1 MHVHIG
7 NTQTQFGPR
16 PFRLDLDKAQFRHG
30 WLLGK
35 SGTGKSTMLK
45 SVIVEAIRD
54 GCGIAVIDPHG
65 DLVYDIFNYIPSWR
79 KDDLVYL
86 DPESSRA
93 PDLGVFDHP
102 DKEKAAQA
110 LLSLLEAHAGAGW
123 GPETAHIFRNA
134 IDAVLE
140 THKHP
145 NMLPVARFIMDT
157 AYAERLL
164 IRCKNPTV
172 QFFYNQYFKE
182 LKPQDRARAFSHPLN
197 KVEELLRPGLQEFL
211 CQKKSLNFVS
221 IMDRQK
227 ILLCRVPKGI
237 MGERPAR
244 VLGSLI
250 LSKIN
255 LASFRRKKRS
265 KAFFVVID
273 EIHNF
278 TDGIDFETML
288 AESRKAGVH
297 YIFATQTTAQM
308 RDEARR
314 IFNDRIAFGNA
325 SHIFSFRVSGEDSEE
340 IAKNFGN
347 EDTAPELVLL
357 PNYEFKALTMTD
369 GAPVPSERVTLIDR
383 PEMAG
388 DELPARK
395 AISWASANTGT
406 PKSEIEAQIMKA
418 LA

>member
-1 MHVHIG
+1 MQVQIG
-7 NTQTQFGPR
+7 NSETYFGPR
-16 PFRLDLDKAQFRHG
+16 PFYLDLDKGQFRHG

-35 SGTGKSTMLK
+35 SGTGKSTLLRN
-45 SVIVEAIRD
+45 VIVEIIRN
-54 GCGIAVIDPHG
+54 GSGLAVIDPHG
-65 DLVYDIFNYIPSWR
+65 DLVYDVFNYIPAER
-79 KDDLVYL
+79 KDDLIYV

-110 LLSLLEAHAGAGW
+110 LLSLLEAHAGSGW

-140 THKHP
+140 THRHP
-145 NMLPVARFIMDT
+145 NLLPVARFIMDST
-157 AYAERLL
+157 FAEELL
-164 IRCKNPTV
+164 SRCKNPTV
-172 QFFYNQYFKE
+172 KFFRKQYFKE

-197 KVEELLRPGLQEFL
+197 KVEELLRPGLREFL

-221 IMDRQK
+221 VLDRQK

-250 LSKIN
+250 LSKLN
-255 LASFRRKKRS
+255 LASFRRKKRG

-325 SHIFSFRVSGEDSEE
+325 SHIFAFRVSGEDSEQ

-347 EDTAPELVLL
+347 ENTAPELVLL
-357 PNYEFKALTMTD
+357 PNYQFKALTMED
-369 GAPVPSERVTLIDR
+369 GQPVPSERVTLIDR
-383 PEMAG
+383 PAISG

-395 AISWASANTGT
+395 AVAWASANTGT
-406 PKSEIEAQIMKA
+406 PKPDIEEQIMKA

>member
-7 NTQTQFGPR
+7 NTETHFGPR
-16 PFRLDLDKAQFRHG
+16 PFHFDLDKAQFRHA

-35 SGTGKSTMLK
+35 SGTGKSTLLRNIL
-45 SVIVEAIRD
+45 VTAIRS
-54 GCGIAVIDPHG
+54 GCGIALIDPHG

-79 KDDLVYL
+79 KDDLIYL

-145 NMLPVARFIMDT
+145 NLLPVARFIMDS
-157 AYAERLL
+157 AFAEQLL
-164 IRCKNPTV
+164 LRCKNPTV
-172 QFFYNQYFKE
+172 RFFHTQYFKE

-197 KVEELLRPGLQEFL
+197 KVEELLRPGLREFL
-211 CQKKSLNFVS
+211 CQKKALNFVS
-221 IMDRQK
+221 IMDRGK
-227 ILLCRVPKGI
+227 LLLCRVPKGV

-255 LASFRRKKRS
+255 LASFRRKKRN

-325 SHIFSFRVSGEDSEE
+325 SHIFSFRVSGEDSDL

-347 EDTAPELVLL
+347 EYTAPELVLL
-357 PNYEFKALTMTD
+357 PNYQFKALTMD
-369 GAPVPSERVTLIDR
+369 KGEPMPSDRVMLIDR
-383 PEMAG
+383 PAMTGE
-388 DELPARK
+388 ELPARK
-395 AISWASANTGT
+395 AIAWASANTGT
-406 PKSEIEAQIMKA
+406 PKPEIEAQIMKA

>member
-1 MHVHIG
+1 MQVHIG
-7 NTQTQFGPR
+7 NTETIFGPR
-16 PFRLDLDKAQFRHG
+16 PFSVDLGKAQLRHA

-35 SGTGKSTMLK
+35 SGTGKSTLLRNI
-45 SVIVEAIRD
+45 IVEAIRN
-54 GCGIAVIDPHG
+54 GCGLAVIDPHG
-65 DLVYDIFNYIPSWR
+65 DLVYDVFNYIPARR
-79 KDDLVYL
+79 KEDLIYVN
-86 DPESSRA
+86 PESDRA
-93 PDLGVFDHP
+93 PGLGVFDHP
-102 DKEKAAQA
+102 DSEKAAQA

-140 THKHP
+140 THRHP
-145 NMLPVARFIMDT
+145 NMLPVARFIMDSKF
-157 AYAERLL
+157 AESLL
-164 IRCKNPTV
+164 RKCTNPTV
-172 QFFYNQYFKE
+172 NFFHSQYFRE

-197 KVEELLRPGLQEFL
+197 KVEELLRPGLREFL
-211 CQKKSLNFVS
+211 CQRKSLNFVS

-227 ILLCRVPKGI
+227 LLLCRVPKGI

-250 LSKIN
+250 LSKLN
-255 LASFRRKKRS
+255 LASFRRKKRG
-265 KAFFVVID
+265 KPFFVIVD

-288 AESRKAGVH
+288 AESRKNGVR

-314 IFNDRIAFGNA
+314 IFNDRISFGNA
-325 SHIFSFRVSGEDSEE
+325 SHIFAFRVSGEDSEQ

-347 EDTAPELVLL
+347 ENTAPELVLL
-357 PNYEFKALTMTD
+357 PNYQFKALTMDD
-369 GAPVPSERVTLIDR
+369 GEPVPSDRVRLIDR
-383 PEMAG
+383 PEMTG

-395 AISWASANTGT
+395 AIAWASANTGT
-406 PKSEIEAQIMKA
+406 PKPEIEAQIMKA

>member
-1 MHVHIG
+1 
-7 NTQTQFGPR
+7 
-16 PFRLDLDKAQFRHG
+16 
-30 WLLGK
+30 
-35 SGTGKSTMLK
+35 
-45 SVIVEAIRD
+45 
-54 GCGIAVIDPHG
+54 
-65 DLVYDIFNYIPSWR
+65 
-79 KDDLVYL
+79 
-86 DPESSRA
+86 
-93 PDLGVFDHP
+93 
-102 DKEKAAQA
+102 
-110 LLSLLEAHAGAGW
+110 
-123 GPETAHIFRNA
+123 
-134 IDAVLE
+134 
-140 THKHP
+140 
-145 NMLPVARFIMDT
+145 MLPVARFIMDS
-157 AYAERLL
+157 AFAERLL
-164 IRCKNPTV
+164 VRCKNPTV
-172 QFFYNQYFKE
+172 KFFYTQYFKE

-197 KVEELLRPGLQEFL
+197 KVEELLRPGLREFL
-211 CQKKSLNFVS
+211 CQKKSLNFVN

-255 LASFRRKKRS
+255 LASFRRKKRN
-265 KAFFVVID
+265 KPFFVVID

-325 SHIFSFRVSGEDSEE
+325 SHIFSFRVSGEDSDL

-347 EDTAPELVLL
+347 EHTAPELVLL
-357 PNYEFKALTMTD
+357 PNFQFKALTMD
-369 GAPVPSERVTLIDR
+369 KDEPMPSDRVRLIDR
-383 PEMAG
+383 PAMNG

-395 AISWASANTGT
+395 AIAWASANPSVSMMAFTTSICGMT
-406 PKSEIEAQIMKA
+406 WWVTAQSGNGANREHRVVRQGSAGGCVPNADHVGKPWNCS
-418 LA
+418 LGGFVKRGKPSP